1 MHLLIDGYN
10 AIHANPKLKNILE
23 EHSQEAATKALSD
36 IVASIHD
43 SENCRTTI
51 VFDGKG
57 DKLEVLRRS
66 NIQTFSEVYTP
77 SDMTADDFIEQYCA
91 QHTKD
96 CTVATADR
104 LLDITAGFFGANIIS
119 PIALFE
125 WAKQCSQKIQ
135 NKNRENNKN
144 NSISWKDTNPF
155 LAIKTEE
162 VPRKNV
168 VKKEI
173 QKTKL
178 LPCNKLKK
186 NVQKYSPKNKL
197 SWNNPKPT
205 LELSETLPKSKRN
218 KEATL
223 ADENPFLRLNIKGKI

>member
-10 AIHANPKLKNILE
+10 AIHANPKLKNILQ

-57 DKLEVLRRS
+57 DKLEVVRRS

-91 QHTKD
+91 KHQKD

-104 LLDITAGFFGANIIS
+104 LLDLTAGFFGATIIS

-135 NKNRENNKN
+135 NKARENKKE

-155 LAIKTEE
+155 LAIKAEKA
-162 VPRKNV
+162 PLANIA
-168 VKKEI
+168 KKEI
-173 QKTKL
+173 QKAKP

-186 NVQKYSPKNKL
+186 NTPKNKL
-197 SWNNPKPT
+197 SWNKPNPT
-205 LELSETLPKSKRN
+205 LELSETLPKPKRN

-223 ADENPFLRLNIKGKI
+223 SDENPFLRLNIKSKRK